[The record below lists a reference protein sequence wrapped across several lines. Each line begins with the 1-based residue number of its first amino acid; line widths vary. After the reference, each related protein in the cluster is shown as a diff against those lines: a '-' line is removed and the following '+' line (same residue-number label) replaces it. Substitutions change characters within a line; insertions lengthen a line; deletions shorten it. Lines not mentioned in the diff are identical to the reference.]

1 MLNTIPAPATLER
14 GRYNSAAT
22 ILRTVRSHLSRIRVR
37 YAETDQMGVVYHAN
51 YLVWMEVAR
60 VEFCAAAGFRYR
72 EMEQDGIL
80 IAVAEAHCRYLSP
93 ARFDDEVEIRTTVA
107 EANRRFVTFDYEML
121 CGGRRMASG
130 QTRHIFLSR
139 EFRPVRLPEK
149 YLAMFAGEM

>member
-1 MLNTIPAPATLER
+1 M
-14 GRYNSAAT
+14 
-22 ILRTVRSHLSRIRVR
+22 RSHLSRIRVR

-72 EMEQDGIL
+72 DMEHDGVL

-93 ARFDDEVEIRTTVA
+93 ARFDDEIEVRTTVS

-121 CGGRRMASG
+121 CAGRRTASG
-130 QTRHIFLSR
+130 QTRHIFLDR
-139 EFRPVRLPEK
+139 EFRPARLPEK
-149 YLAMFAGEM
+149 YLEMFGDAPTIRDQNRE